1 MRGDRQILHHITRIA
16 FEPRALRRCLEL
28 DGSLLV
34 NRQLRCLACLLAR
47 LVPGLRLGRLL
58 HATGF
63 DIRPSRP
70 TLEPSDLVAL
80 GINRSPQLGHF
91 SKQLQHQ
98 IFEFGVRKAVKVK
111 VGRRHSQNESDSRPL
126 VNRKIIPPRLLPLLR
141 ISSCQSS
148 QKTQSGTLW
157 EDHSRPRKSWGSQKR
172 GTSPSERLRDRH
184 GN

>member
-1 MRGDRQILHHITRIA
+1 MVSFDVLLPFLRGSSPA
-16 FEPRALRRCLEL
+16 FGGAF
-28 DGSLLV
+28 GSVAFSMPLGLIFG
-34 NRQLRCLACLLAR
+34 R
-47 LVPGLRLGRLL
+47 PGPPLS
-58 HATGF
+58 
-63 DIRPSRP
+63 PSN
-70 TLEPSDLVAL
+70 LVAL
-80 GINRSPQLGHF
+80 GINRSPKLGHF
-91 SKQLQHQ
+91 PKQLQHQ
-98 IFEFGVRKAVKVK
+98 IFEFGVRKAVEVK